1 MSTAGMRNVDGELLL
16 AAAIVH
22 ECGHARCVDI
32 GPIRYL
38 ETYRKDLVGN
48 TEPCERCPGWTPR
61 LPDGLPYPYRVA
73 KRYPHRKVTAV
84 ELWDHLKHS

>member
-22 ECGHARCVDI
+22 ECGHARCADI

-38 ETYRKDLVGN
+38 ETYRRDLVGARN
-48 TEPCERCPGWTPR
+48 RANGAT
-61 LPDGLPYPYRVA
+61 DGLRGS
-73 KRYPHRKVTAV
+73 RTADPTPTGW
-84 ELWDHLKHS
+84 LSATRTAR